1 MHSPFKRLGSSVR
14 YCILLLGLLLPLPAP
29 AMGSKPPKA
38 PARPP
43 AASDMPKDLEALLA
57 KTLRDVSEN
66 RLDVAMQDV
75 EAMLRAHPNFR
86 LAHLIRGD
94 LLMAKARPIANI
106 GNAPGAVQQTAD
118 LRDEIRVRLQ
128 HLKEKVPVDRIP
140 KYLLQLQSEQRY
152 AVVVD
157 TGKARLYLYENN
169 NGEPRYVADYYVSS
183 GKAGAEKNKEGDQK
197 TPIGVYFV
205 TASLPK
211 NQLSDFYGIGA
222 FPLSYPNE
230 WDRKQG
236 KDGHGIW
243 LHGVP
248 SDTYSRPPR
257 ASNGCVVLTNPDM
270 GTLAKNLQIGLTPVI
285 ISDAMEWA
293 NTKELAA
300 QRATLNQ
307 NLENWRH
314 DWESLDTG
322 KYLRHYSQNFSAP
335 GQDYRSWS
343 EQKRQVNASKS
354 WLKIKVSNVSM
365 FAYPGN
371 DSLAVI
377 TFDQD
382 YNSNNLKN
390 QMRKRQYWRLDGG
403 EWRIVYEGGA

>member
-1 MHSPFKRLGSSVR
+1 
-14 YCILLLGLLLPLPAP
+14 
-29 AMGSKPPKA
+29 MGSKPPKT
-38 PARPP
+38 PDKQS
-43 AASDMPKDLEALLA
+43 AASDMPKDLEAMLA

-66 RLDVAMQDV
+66 RLNVAMQDV
-75 EAMLRAHPNFR
+75 DAMLRAHPNFR
-86 LAHLIRGD
+86 LAYLIRGD
-94 LLMAKARPIANI
+94 LLMAKARPITNI
-106 GNAPGAVQQTAD
+106 GNAPGAVQQTAG

-128 HLKEKVPVDRIP
+128 HLKEKVPTDRIP
-140 KYLLQLQSEQRY
+140 KYLLQLQPEQRY

-169 NGEPRYVADYYVSS
+169 NGIPRYVADYYVSS

-197 TPIGVYFV
+197 TPLGVYFV

-211 NQLSDFYGIGA
+211 NQLSDFYGVGA
-222 FPLSYPNE
+222 FPISYPNE

-270 GTLAKNLQIGLTPVI
+270 EKLAKNLQIGLTPVI
-285 ISDAMEWA
+285 ISDPTEWVDA
-293 NTKELAA
+293 KELAA
-300 QRATLNQ
+300 QRAVLNQ
-307 NLENWRH
+307 KLENWRH
-314 DWESLDTG
+314 DWESLDAD
-322 KYLRHYSQNFSAP
+322 KYLRHYSQSFSAA
-335 GQDYRSWS
+335 GQDYRSWA

-354 WLKIKVSNVSM
+354 WIKIKVSNVSM

-371 DSLAVI
+371 DNLAVV

-382 YNSNNLKN
+382 YASNNLKN
-390 QMRKRQYWRLDGG
+390 QMRKRQYWKLDGG